1 MAGGMNRSLEIES
14 SQFDPI
20 QLVGTQVP
28 FVDPFSYDV
37 RAFQTIGFLSNER
50 AQSMSLRTQSC
61 PGLGPRDAR
70 GLLAEEPK
78 RSQAIELD
86 ARSMPLQ
93 RVPSIPPAG
102 PATFPEPAVTVAAS
116 ASGHPSDRIRLTSE
130 QAIHIYNLGRTKTAG
145 TAALLA
151 IKYNISAK
159 PIREIWTRKSWAQDT
174 RPNWID

>member
-1 MAGGMNRSLEIES
+1 MAGGMNRSLDIDS

-20 QLVGTQVP
+20 ELVGTQIP

-50 AQSMSLRTQSC
+50 AQSVPVRTQSC
-61 PGLGPRDAR
+61 PGRGPRDAR
-70 GLLAEEPK
+70 GLLAEEPR
-78 RSQAIELD
+78 RSPAIELD
-86 ARSMPLQ
+86 VRSMLQ

-116 ASGHPSDRIRLTSE
+116 ASGHPSDRTRLTSE

-151 IKYNISAK
+151 NRYNISAK
-159 PIREIWTRKSWAQDT
+159 AIRDIWTRKSWAQDT
-174 RPNWID
+174 RPHWID